1 MKLVYLFSNI
11 FYYLCSSFYFQRSY
25 LLPSMLSVL
34 PLPDNG
40 RDVKLYAM
48 FNVYVLSQGCYT

>member
-11 FYYLCSSFYFQRSY
+11 FSYLCSSFYFQCSC

-40 RDVKLYAM
+40 PDVKLYAL